1 MSDPSTGPATRPVTI
16 PPDTPHAAASKARGR
31 SSVFDVIMGSRSRRR
46 RLIRQIEAAT
56 GRALLCYVSEHRPI
70 EDADTYQL
78 HRLIETIEAGKPLT
92 LLLNSPG
99 GLIDPAEKMVH
110 LLREA
115 SPSSPGA
122 LEVVIPAIGKS
133 AATLMALGAD
143 RIVMSDFS
151 ELGPI
156 DPQIPLPDGPFVSV
170 LAYLLAYEEAE
181 KRCEEHPGNPAFA
194 DAFAKFPPVLIAAM
208 RQAASRARTCAENL
222 LKRLGTNYTAV
233 AAALMDIQRFPS
245 HGQMI
250 DWRTAQSIGL
260 HQVEYLDRQSD
271 LWKMYWRL
279 YQRLA
284 AVSGSNRRV
293 FESARQTIIA

>member
-1 MSDPSTGPATRPVTI
+1 MSDPPTGPVTSPVTI

-31 SSVFDVIMGSRSRRR
+31 SGVFDVITGSRSRRR
-46 RLIRQIEAAT
+46 RLIRKIEATT
-56 GRALLCYVSEHRPI
+56 GRTLLCYVSEHRPI
-70 EDADTYQL
+70 EDADAYQL
-78 HRLIETIEAGKPLT
+78 HRLLDTIEAGKPLT

-99 GLIDPAEKMVH
+99 GLVDPAEKMVD
-110 LLREA
+110 LLLKA
-115 SPSSPGA
+115 SPSSSDA
-122 LEVVIPAIGKS
+122 LEVVIPAFGKS

-156 DPQIPLPDGPFVSV
+156 DPQIRLSAGPVVSV
-170 LAYLLAYEEAE
+170 FAHLRAYEEA
-181 KRCEEHPGNPAFA
+181 KKCCVEHPGNTAFA
-194 DAFAKFPPVLIAAM
+194 DAFGKFDQVLIAAM
-208 RQAASRARTCAENL
+208 RQVESRARTCAENL

-250 DWRTAQSIGL
+250 DWRTAKSIGL
-260 HQVEYLDRQSD
+260 HQVEYLDRRSD
-271 LWKMYWRL
+271 LWKMYWCL

-284 AVSGSNRRV
+284 AVSGGNRRI

>member
-1 MSDPSTGPATRPVTI
+1 MSDPSTGPATSPVTI

-78 HRLIETIEAGKPLT
+78 HRLIETIETGKPLT

-99 GLIDPAEKMVH
+99 GLVDPAEKMVH

-122 LEVVIPAIGKS
+122 LEVVIPAFGKS
-133 AATLMALGAD
+133 AATLMALGGD

-156 DPQIPLPDGPFVSV
+156 DPQINQISV
-170 LAYLLAYEEAE
+170 FAYLLAYEEAE
-181 KRCEEHPGNPAFA
+181 KRCEEHPGNPVFA
-194 DAFAKFPPVLIAAM
+194 DAFANFDPVLIATM
-208 RQAASRARTCAENL
+208 RQAASRARNCAENL
-222 LKRLGTNYTAV
+222 LKRPGINYTAV
-233 AAALMDIQRFPS
+233 AAALMDIRRFPS

-250 DWRTAQSIGL
+250 DWRTARSIGL
-260 HQVEYLDRQSD
+260 EQVEYLDRRSD
-271 LWKMYWRL
+271 LWTMYWRL
-279 YQRLA
+279 YRRLA
-284 AVSGSNRRV
+284 AVSGDNRRV